1 MTKSAD
7 KKAAYLSNQHVAD
20 QQTQMNLLVSQL
32 ANERIQREYS
42 EKMHYKEVRELNEQ
56 FKLRERHILKK
67 YKRVKKRF
75 NQSLLIIE

>member
-7 KKAAYLSNQHVAD
+7 KKAAYSSRQHVAD

>member
-1 MTKSAD
+1 VTKSAD
-7 KKAAYLSNQHVAD
+7 KKAAYSSRQHVAD

>member
-7 KKAAYLSNQHVAD
+7 KKAAYSSRQHVAD

-42 EKMHYKEVRELNEQ
+42 EKMHYKEVRELYEQ

>member
-1 MTKSAD
+1 M
-7 KKAAYLSNQHVAD
+7 AD
-20 QQTQMNLLVSQL
+20 QQTQVNLLVSQL

>member
-1 MTKSAD
+1 M
-7 KKAAYLSNQHVAD
+7 AD

-56 FKLRERHILKK
+56 FKSRERHILKK